1 MPFKNVVRN
10 PFLTRFNC
18 RKEHIDTIGT
28 YWYYWYILVNIGQYW
43 YILVHI
49 GTIGTCRGGGG
60 QLLHQGDHPP
70 ERDLS
75 ASLTLGT
82 WPTMLLLITI
92 MMMAVMMRMVVMRM
106 VSRRMV
112 VRRRMAIMAMLKYK
126 PVPEFGVTKGF
137 CHRKMAKSYIF
148 HQSEIPCGTVG

>member
-28 YWYYWYILVNIGQYW
+28 YWYYWYILVNIGTYW
-43 YILVHI
+43 YILVHIGTYWYLLVHIGYWYLLVQI

-82 WPTMLLLITI
+82 
-92 MMMAVMMRMVVMRM
+92 
-106 VSRRMV
+106 
-112 VRRRMAIMAMLKYK
+112 
-126 PVPEFGVTKGF
+126 
-137 CHRKMAKSYIF
+137 
-148 HQSEIPCGTVG
+148 